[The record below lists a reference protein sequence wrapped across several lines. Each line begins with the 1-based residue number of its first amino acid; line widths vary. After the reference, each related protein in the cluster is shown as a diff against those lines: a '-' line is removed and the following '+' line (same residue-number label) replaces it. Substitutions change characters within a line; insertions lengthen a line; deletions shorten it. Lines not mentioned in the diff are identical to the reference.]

1 MAAETGNFPRDAS
14 VMEIAAQL
22 VHQNTILERMAI
34 AQGAELPDV
43 DWNEIAEIVRGGN
56 ASRDFNIGD
65 QIVDSWTNDNGV
77 KYAFPWDVVAF
88 GNFEKHDGTTVPGM
102 VLQAHYSDPVSM
114 PFSGYVALLACPS
127 GLAAGTY
134 HFKCSAAWGNIA
146 ANTDYQFTLTQAVP
160 ENGLVCGPQNWPDVA
175 VANWKITTYASNTS
189 TTPIE
194 QVALTAGNGGTDLG
208 TFTPGYSSATM
219 NGYQVTAYGYNR
231 WSKSAIRQWLNSDA
245 AAGAW
250 WHPQTAW
257 DMAPSK
263 ASQNRGFLAGFS
275 DDFKHILH
283 ETKIKTALNT
293 SDATKEGVGYEY
305 TYDKLF
311 LPALE
316 QMYITPQ
323 ATGTDAE
330 GDFWEYYKEL
340 NGTETKFAQYG
351 TYPEL
356 IKYNL
361 ANHSSAAYQRLRSA
375 NRGHSGNT
383 WYVHASGGVSHY
395 YAAIYD
401 LACAPACII
410 C

>member
-1 MAAETGNFPRDAS
+1 
-14 VMEIAAQL
+14 
-22 VHQNTILERMAI
+22 
-34 AQGAELPDV
+34 
-43 DWNEIAEIVRGGN
+43 
-56 ASRDFNIGD
+56 
-65 QIVDSWTNDNGV
+65 
-77 KYAFPWDVVAF
+77 
-88 GNFEKHDGTTVPGM
+88 
-102 VLQAHYSDPVSM
+102 
-114 PFSGYVALLACPS
+114 
-127 GLAAGTY
+127 
-134 HFKCSAAWGNIA
+134 
-146 ANTDYQFTLTQAVP
+146 
-160 ENGLVCGPQNWPDVA
+160 
-175 VANWKITTYASNTS
+175 
-189 TTPIE
+189 
-194 QVALTAGNGGTDLG
+194 
-208 TFTPGYSSATM
+208 M

-231 WSKSAIRQWLNSDA
+231 WSKSAIRQWLNSEA

-250 WHPQTAW
+250 WHPQTVW

-283 ETKIKTALNT
+283 ETKIKTALNN

-316 QMYITPQ
+316 QMYINPQ

-361 ANHSSAAYQRLRSA
+361 ANHSSAAYQLLRSA
-375 NRGHSGNT
+375 GRGTSSSP
-383 WYVHASGGVSHY
+383 WYVLTSGHVSDGY
-395 YAAIYD
+395 SAIRA